1 MNTFITS
8 LLVVSPTA
16 ITDGTNPGGYLIG
29 AVISLLILLYLVYSL
44 IHPEKF

>member
-1 MNTFITS
+1 MITFITS
-8 LLVVSPTA
+8 LIVVSPAATTA
-16 ITDGTNPGGYLIG
+16 GTNPEGYIIG